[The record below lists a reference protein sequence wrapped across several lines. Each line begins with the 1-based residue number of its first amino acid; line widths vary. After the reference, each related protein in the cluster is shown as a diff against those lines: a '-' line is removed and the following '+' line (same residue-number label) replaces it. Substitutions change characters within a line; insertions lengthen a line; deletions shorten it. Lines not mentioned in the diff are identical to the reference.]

1 MKSLMRLLECVLA
14 DAGTWCSTS
23 TTRDFETVTRRVEH
37 EGISFITITLPTFC
51 QDFESCLESG
61 KVDSSCFLGFKRHGA
76 LPVFLRG
83 LLSQVFDAS
92 DGTLLKEVNH
102 LAVHAIRQVCLLNK
116 KVLLPCSTERERKA
130 YDSYLETDRSV
141 AAFEAS
147 LQNFWASSPE
157 TCRSS
162 SDAHASETLS
172 HTRESDSLR
181 GSDCSGSSDASS
193 AKILGG
199 KTPVELSHF
208 SEVSN
213 LLWGSLFSA
222 DSFRVDAGRV
232 LPKHGPGSTAER
244 LPSNRRFS
252 LPTWHRRLDHW
263 FPAADFVIPNSGY
276 IDRLDGVQ
284 FVDPEHERPVRVITV
299 PKTLKGPRI
308 IAIEPACVQY
318 TQQAILEILVDRLE
332 RYRFTCGS
340 VNFSDQT
347 ENQKMALSSSI
358 DGRFATIDLKDASD
372 RVSSRLVWQMLER
385 QPIFRSMVFA
395 CRSTRAEVPGKG
407 VHTLSRFASM
417 GSALCFP
424 IEAMV
429 FYTIVLSAILR
440 AEGSRLTPNSLL
452 KVKRSVRVYGDDI
465 IVPVEYV
472 QVVKSELE
480 WFNLRVNDRKSFW
493 NGKFRESCGLDAYD
507 GTPVT
512 PVYVRRNL
520 PSSHRNSEELVS
532 AISLA
537 NQLYESG
544 YWRSATYV
552 RSVVDRIATVPYVA
566 KNSSILG
573 WNSYFIQY
581 EIQGWD
587 ENLHRYLV
595 KGNVV
600 SSKLRHDHLD
610 DYGALMKY
618 FLKRGS
624 DPYFDARHLER
635 YGRPLVVYT
644 KLRWA
649 PPY

>member
-23 TTRDFETVTRRVEH
+23 TTRDFETVTRRVKH
-37 EGISFITITLPTFC
+37 EGISFITITLPVFC
-51 QDFESCLESG
+51 QDFESCLDIG
-61 KVDSSCFLGFKRHGA
+61 RVDSSFFLSFKRNGA
-76 LPVFLRG
+76 LPAFLQG

-92 DGTLLKEVNH
+92 DGTLLEEVNH
-102 LAVHAIRQVCLLNK
+102 LAVHAVRQICLLNK
-116 KVLLPCSTERERKA
+116 KVLLPCSKGRERKA
-130 YDSYLETDRSV
+130 FDSYLETDRSV
-141 AAFEAS
+141 LAFENS
-147 LQNFWASSPE
+147 LSKFWTSSPE
-157 TCRSS
+157 DDRRATN
-162 SDAHASETLS
+162 AHASTDFSHSRETS
-172 HTRESDSLR
+172 YR
-181 GSDCSGSSDASS
+181 GSSGSGSSDVSPSS
-193 AKILGG
+193 ILGD
-199 KTPVELSHF
+199 KTPIEFSHF

-213 LLWGSLFSA
+213 LLWGSLFTA
-222 DSFRVDAGRV
+222 DSFRIDSGRV

-252 LPTWHRRLDHW
+252 LPVWHRRLDHW
-263 FPAADFVIPNSGY
+263 FPASDFVIPNSGY

-284 FVDPEHERPVRVITV
+284 FVDPEQELPVRVITV

-332 RYRFTCGS
+332 SYRFTSGS

-347 ENQKMALSSSI
+347 ENQRMALSSSKT
-358 DGRFATIDLKDASD
+358 GRFATIDLKDASD

-395 CRSTRAEVPGKG
+395 CRSTRARVPGYG
-407 VHTLSRFASM
+407 IHTLSRFASM

-440 AEGSRLTPNSLL
+440 AEGSRLTPNSLV
-452 KVKRSVRVYGDDI
+452 KAKRSVRVYGDDI

-472 QVVKSELE
+472 QAVKRELE

-512 PVYVRRNL
+512 PVYVRREL
-520 PSSHRNSEELVS
+520 PASYRDSEELVS
-532 AISLA
+532 AVSLG
-537 NQLYESG
+537 NQLYEAG

-552 RSVVDRIATVPYVA
+552 RSVIDRLAIVPYVS

-573 WNSYFIQY
+573 WTSYYTKY

-600 SSKLRHDHLD
+600 SSKLRHDYLD
-610 DYGALMKY
+610 DYGALMKF

-624 DPYFDARHLER
+624 DPYFDVKHLER
-635 YGRPLVVYT
+635 YGRPLAVYT
-644 KLRWA
+644 TLRWA

>member
-37 EGISFITITLPTFC
+37 EGISFVTISLPSFC
-51 QDFESCLESG
+51 QDFESCLEKG
-61 KVDSSCFLGFKRHGA
+61 LVDSTCFLGFKRHGA
-76 LPVFLRG
+76 LPAFLRG

-92 DGTLLKEVNH
+92 DGTLLEEVNH
-102 LAVHAIRQVCLLNK
+102 LAVHAVRQVCLLNK
-116 KVLLPCSTERERKA
+116 KVLLPCSKERERKA
-130 YDSYLETDRSV
+130 FDSYLETDRSV

-147 LQNFWASSPE
+147 LEHFWTSSPDND
-157 TCRSS
+157 RAA
-162 SDAHASETLS
+162 SDAHAPSEESRKGDSTLDGP
-172 HTRESDSLR
+172 SDS
-181 GSDCSGSSDASS
+181 GSGDTSSVPVFV
-193 AKILGG
+193 G
-199 KTPVELSHF
+199 KTPIELSHF
-208 SEVSN
+208 SEVSA
-213 LLWGSLFSA
+213 LLWGSLFTA
-222 DSFRVDAGRV
+222 DSLRVDAERV
-232 LPKHGPGSTAER
+232 LPKHGPGATAER
-244 LPSNRRFS
+244 LPANGRFS
-252 LPTWHRRLDHW
+252 LRTWHQRLDHW
-263 FPAADFVIPNSGY
+263 FPASDFVIPNSGY
-276 IDRLDGVQ
+276 IDELAGVQ
-284 FVDPEHERPVRVITV
+284 FVSPEQEQPVRVVTV

-318 TQQAILEILVDRLE
+318 TQQALLEILVKRLE
-332 RYRFTCGS
+332 SYRFTSGS

-347 ENQKMALSSSI
+347 ENQKLALSSSK

-385 QPIFRSMVFA
+385 QPTFRSMVFA

-407 VHTLSRFASM
+407 IHNLSRFASM

-429 FYTIVLSAILR
+429 FYTIALSAILR
-440 AEGSRLTPNSLL
+440 AEGSRLTPNSLFN
-452 KVKRSVRVYGDDI
+452 VKRSVRVYGDDI

-472 QVVKSELE
+472 QAVKSELE

-512 PVYVRRNL
+512 PVYVRREL
-520 PSSHRNSEELVS
+520 PSSHRDSEELISAVS
-532 AISLA
+532 LG
-537 NQLYESG
+537 NQLYNAG
-544 YWRSATYV
+544 YWRAATYV
-552 RSVVDRIATVPYVA
+552 RSVVGRLATVPYVS

-573 WNSYFIQY
+573 WNSHFIRY
-581 EIQGWD
+581 EVQGWD
-587 ENLHRYLV
+587 DKLHRFLV

-600 SSKLRHDHLD
+600 STKLRRDPLEGH
-610 DYGALMKY
+610 GALMKF

-624 DPYFDARHLER
+624 DPYFDAKHLER